1 MILVLEHNNML
12 SLQKLGIL
20 SFKTCYIYMSSINDY
35 AILISIPTYKLSMF
49 LMYDFNETYLQTVTG
64 IPKTFTD
71 FQKKS

>member
-1 MILVLEHNNML
+1 
-12 SLQKLGIL
+12 
-20 SFKTCYIYMSSINDY
+20 MSSINDY